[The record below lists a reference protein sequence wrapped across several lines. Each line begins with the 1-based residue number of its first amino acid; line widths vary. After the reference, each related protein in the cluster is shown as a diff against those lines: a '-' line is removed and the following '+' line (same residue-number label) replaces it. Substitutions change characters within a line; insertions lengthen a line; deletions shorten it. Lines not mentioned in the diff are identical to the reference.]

1 MGPRRTGKR
10 ILVTEDNSSIRRILC
25 HILQQAGYETLEA
38 EDGKQALDLIER
50 DRPDLVVLDVI
61 MPRMDGFAACH
72 HIKSNPKLKDLPV
85 VICTSMDRKDD
96 VLRAIGAG
104 ADDYIIKPFNRTF
117 ILNRIKRAMSATDGR
132 MLPEDGRP
140 ERRSSQRVN
149 VTGSVTWTTRGPSGA
164 YLMFKNRILN
174 ISSRGVG
181 VTYND
186 GQGFD
191 RAGAATQ
198 AAAPAPR
205 PNDRV
210 ELIVELTREET
221 MEAEGRIVHVT
232 PLHTSDRSA
241 LVGMAFTELPED
253 ASIFLGR
260 FAD

>member
-1 MGPRRTGKR
+1 MGPRRTGRR

-38 EDGKQALDLIER
+38 EDGEQALDLIER

-61 MPRMDGFAACH
+61 MPGMDGFEACQ

-85 VICTSMDRKDD
+85 VMCTSMGRKDD
-96 VLRAIGAG
+96 VLRALGAG
-104 ADDYIIKPFNRTF
+104 ADDYIVKPFNRTF

-132 MLPEDGRP
+132 MLPEDGKP
-140 ERRSSQRVN
+140 ERRSLQRVN

-164 YLMFKNRILN
+164 YMMFKNQILN

-181 VTYND
+181 VTFD
-186 GQGFD
+186 GGQE
-191 RAGAATQ
+191 T
-198 AAAPAPR
+198 AAPAPR

-221 MEAEGRIVHVT
+221 MEADGRIVHVT

-241 LVGMAFTELPED
+241 LVGMAFTKLPED
-253 ASIFLGR
+253 ASIFLAR